1 MNMAD
6 APGDTVA
13 KRTRGL
19 DRAFEIL
26 EFLRVRRQP
35 APQRDRRGHRRAA
48 FVRL

>member
-6 APGDTVA
+6 APATPWRNA
-13 KRTRGL
+13 PGL

-26 EFLRVRRQP
+26 EFLRVRQP

>member
-6 APGDTVA
+6 APATPWRNA
-13 KRTRGL
+13 PGL